1 MDTEISVIDDTFDST
16 ITSSYF
22 LSIQV
27 ALDGFSF
34 CTIDPVRNE
43 YIQFCHIKTEAA
55 QKEEIAEVL
64 ESVFKQFNLLNLPF
78 KKVFILYSTPWAT
91 LVPSGIF
98 DTKEGREWL
107 SFCHQIPDDHAI
119 LHTKMKLADAW
130 NVFAVPQKIVELFQ
144 RQFQAPLFFQEYTP
158 MVETR
163 LAINRYGAG
172 QNLVLIN
179 LQPKCFNITV
189 LEKNNLKLCNTF
201 KIGGESDLLY
211 FTLFVFE
218 QLKLPPRYTQVLIS
232 GGHPSFQSASTQL
245 AKYIKN
251 IKPAERPANFQYSP
265 IFREVSGTRFHNL
278 LSLSSCV

>member
-1 MDTEISVIDDTFDST
+1 MNPEISVIDDTFDST

-43 YIQFCHIKTEAA
+43 YIQFCHLKTETP
-55 QKEEIAEVL
+55 QKEKTADVP

-78 KKVFILYSTPWAT
+78 KKVFVLYSTPWAT

-98 DTKEGREWL
+98 DIRNSREWL
-107 SFCHQIPDDHAI
+107 SFCHQIPEHHAI
-119 LHTKMKLADAW
+119 LHTKMRLADAW
-130 NVFAVPQKIVELFQ
+130 NIFAIPQKIVELFQ
-144 RQFQAPLFFQEYTP
+144 RQFPAPLFFQEYTP
-158 MVETR
+158 MVETK

-179 LQPKCFNITV
+179 LQPDSFNITV

-201 KIGGESDLLY
+201 KMGGESDLLY

-232 GGHPSFQSASTQL
+232 GQHPSFNSATVQL
-245 AKYIKN
+245 GKYIKN
-251 IKPAERPANFQYSP
+251 IKPAELPGNFQYSP
-265 IFREVSGTRFHNL
+265 GFREVSGARFHNL